1 MYNQDIRE
9 GEKKE
14 DKEKKDEKKL
24 CFGRGF
30 KHLFIGDEWV

>member
-9 GEKKE
+9 GRKERRQEKE
-14 DKEKKDEKKL
+14 RWENV

-30 KHLFIGDEWV
+30 KHLFIDDEWV